1 MEKYRRTAVG
11 EEAEGDTAAENEIRI
26 SSHGKIR
33 TYVAQILGLLKEGKH
48 VVIIGKGKTINKA
61 VTVAEIAK
69 RRLDG
74 KVKQDTDICSVEATD
89 VWDPI
94 EEDLDRLL
102 VTRHLPCIK
111 LTLHMVDS

>member
-11 EEAEGDTAAENEIRI
+11 EETEGDLAENEVRI
-26 SSHGKIR
+26 ASHGKIR
-33 TYVAQILGLLKEGKH
+33 AYLAQILGLLKEGKH

-94 EEDLDRLL
+94 EEDLDRYAVSVLL
-102 VTRHLPCIK
+102 F
-111 LTLHMVDS
+111 D